1 MKAGLY
7 TREVRRYLENRT
19 DEGRNRLLLVFI
31 PFIDNIAESYI
42 SENKGIITD
51 VEDFKQTLYVSTM
64 EFIERYNYSVTNGVP
79 TFRQRLEKHLNA
91 DINRY
96 VKSLN
101 RNLEVAVW
109 FDTDTNDFDF
119 IEAYEDEVAF
129 KELVKALEYLTP
141 REKQIIMWRY
151 FDCFTLEK
159 IANHYNISNARVK
172 MIIDKAVFKLKK
184 YTKVLV

>member
-7 TREVRRYLENRT
+7 TREIRKYLENRN

-42 SENKGIITD
+42 SGNKGIITE
-51 VEDFKQTLYVSTM
+51 VEDFKQTLYVCTM
-64 EFIERYNYSVTNGVP
+64 EFIENYNYMAINSVS
-79 TFRQRLEKHLNA
+79 TFKQRLEKHLNA

-101 RNLEVAVW
+101 RNLEVAGG
-109 FDTDTNDFDF
+109 FNTDTNDFDF
-119 IEAYEDEVAF
+119 IEAYEDEVTF

-141 REKQIIMWRY
+141 REKQIIIWRY

-159 IANHYNISNARVK
+159 IANYYNISNIRVK
-172 MIIDKAVFKLKK
+172 MIIDKAIFKLQK
-184 YTKVLV
+184 YTKVLA

>member
-7 TREVRRYLENRT
+7 TREVRKYLENRT

-42 SENKGIITD
+42 SENKGIITE

-64 EFIERYNYSVTNGVP
+64 EFIERYNYSATNGVP
-79 TFRQRLEKHLNA
+79 TFRQRLEKYLNA

-96 VKSLN
+96 IKSLN
-101 RNLEVAVW
+101 RNLEVAVK
-109 FDTDTNDFDF
+109 FDTDTDDFDF

-129 KELVKALEYLTP
+129 KELVKALERLTP
-141 REKQIIMWRY
+141 RERQIIMWRY

-159 IANHYNISNARVK
+159 IASHYNISNARVK

>member
-7 TREVRRYLENRT
+7 TSEVRRYLENRT

-31 PFIDNIAESYI
+31 PIIDNIAESYI
-42 SENKGIITD
+42 SDNKGIITD
-51 VEDFKQTLYVSTM
+51 VEDFKQTLYVCTM
-64 EFIERYNYSVTNGVP
+64 EFIEKYNFSVNNSVP
-79 TFRQRLEKHLNA
+79 MFKQRLEKHLNA

-96 VKSLN
+96 VKILN
-101 RNLEVAVW
+101 RNLEVAGW
-109 FDTDTNDFDF
+109 FNTDTNDFDL
-119 IEAYEDEVAF
+119 IEAYEDKVAF

-141 REKQIIMWRY
+141 REKQIIIWRY

-159 IANHYNISNARVK
+159 IANYYNISNIRVK
-172 MIIDKAVFKLKK
+172 MIIDKAVAKLQK

>member
-7 TREVRRYLENRT
+7 TREIRKYLENRT

-31 PFIDNIAESYI
+31 PFVDNIAEFYI
-42 SENKGIITD
+42 SENKGIITE
-51 VEDFKQTLYVSTM
+51 VEDFKQTLYVCTM
-64 EFIERYNYSVTNGVP
+64 EFIENYNYWATNSVS
-79 TFRQRLEKHLNA
+79 TFKQRLEKHLNA

-101 RNLEVAVW
+101 KNLEVAVW

-119 IEAYEDEVAF
+119 IEAYEDGVAF

-141 REKQIIMWRY
+141 REKQIIMWGY
-151 FDCFTLEK
+151 FDCFTLDK
-159 IANHYNISNARVK
+159 IANYYNISRNRVK
-172 MIIDKAVFKLKK
+172 MIIDKAIFKLQK
-184 YTKVLV
+184 YTKVLA